1 MVIVDQDVAAET
13 DDESDTLGRSIP
25 GYEPRDTTTV
35 NMYGSDTTVT
45 TGRQLRS
52 AAAAGTCELTACR
65 VAPRCHAVTSALSQT
80 PWHVAD
86 RR

>member
-35 NMYGSDTTVT
+35 NMYGSDTT

-65 VAPRCHAVTSALSQT
+65 VAPRCHAGTSALSQ
-80 PWHVAD
+80 
-86 RR
+86 